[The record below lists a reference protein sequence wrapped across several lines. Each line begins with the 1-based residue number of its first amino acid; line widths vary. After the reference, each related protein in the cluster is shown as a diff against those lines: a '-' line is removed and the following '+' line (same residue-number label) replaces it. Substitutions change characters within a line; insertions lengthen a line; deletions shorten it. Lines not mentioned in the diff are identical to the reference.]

1 MNRFT
6 WCVILV
12 VATSTV
18 TANGAERSISERLAK
33 ESWITQTRLV
43 PSAIGV
49 TRQETNIPCWI
60 DRAELA
66 NDPQRMHVWLVG
78 GMDGS
83 DVAVDATMR
92 IMRQFH
98 DRPKSSDVPQWMSL
112 SAVLLGNPD
121 GWSKQLGEKN
131 DSNGRPTRGYPPQ
144 GDGYVTATDPE
155 AAYLWRWLGTQ
166 APDLVIEVRSDADRA
181 TALNQRGW
189 WCGLLASRPTPRLI
203 ETLAKS
209 TDAPFP
215 FRVGDSQFPE
225 TDSLAARL
233 PLERPAAMGAIPALR
248 LCVSDAAFESHD
260 LRLEVLAGLI
270 KAGRELSE
278 PNDNA
283 IKHARP
289 ERRQR
294 EARTPIEVAEQL
306 AKRYGHSLKTVQY
319 IPAVAVIG
327 RLRLSE
333 LNNDSAHRRDVEKL
347 LEPYVSGQQ
356 KAISD
361 KPSGSDFAGHL
372 VFGELALRTKDE
384 ATKAKLIALA
394 KAAADFAFDSNGKPR
409 EAMPA
414 HVDMSD
420 AVFMA
425 CPILAQVGRLTGEV
439 KYHDMA
445 VRHLAFMRKLCARPD
460 GLYRNSPLNDA
471 AWGRG
476 NGFPALGLAL
486 TLTDLPAE
494 HPGRAEMLR
503 AFQEHLAALRS
514 HQDPTGMW
522 HQVIDVEGSYRE
534 LTATCMITFAMLRGM
549 KHGWLDRATYEP
561 CVRKAW
567 PAILARIGSD
577 GSLIDVCEGTG
588 KQTSLR
594 AYLDRKAILGPDDRG
609 GAMAL
614 LVATEMEAWK

>member
-12 VATSTV
+12 VATLTV
-18 TANGAERSISERLAK
+18 TANGAERSISERLGK
-33 ESWITQTRLV
+33 EPWVKNSRLV
-43 PSAIGV
+43 ASAIGV
-49 TRQETNIPCWI
+49 TRRETPIPCLI
-60 DRAELA
+60 DQAELA
-66 NDPQRMHVWLVG
+66 GEPNRHHVWLVG
-78 GMDGS
+78 GLDGTDES
-83 DVAVDATMR
+83 VDGTLRMLHWFHTDDAAKNLRESMAV
-92 IMRQFH
+92 
-98 DRPKSSDVPQWMSL
+98 
-112 SAVLLGNPD
+112 SAVVIANPD
-121 GWSKQLGEKN
+121 GWANQLGSKN
-131 DSNGRPTRGYPPQ
+131 LSDGELTRGYPPPN
-144 GDGYVTATDPE
+144 DGYQSLTVPE
-155 AAYLWRWLGTQ
+155 AQYLWRWLGTK
-166 APDLVIEVRSDADRA
+166 APDLVVHLRTTNDESQVDEMTD
-181 TALNQRGW
+181 Q
-189 WCGLLASRPTPRLI
+189 
-203 ETLAKS
+203 LAKQS
-209 TDAPFP
+209 VAGTGTM
-215 FRVGDSQFPE
+215 RVQQIKIFNADLTQKHGVLVLSNELTKSNGAEEVWHSP
-225 TDSLAARL
+225 ARR
-233 PLERPAAMGAIPALR
+233 ERLLR
-248 LCVSDAAFESHD
+248 
-260 LRLEVLAGLI
+260 I
-270 KAGRELSE
+270 
-278 PNDNA
+278 
-283 IKHARP
+283 
-289 ERRQR
+289 RRS
-294 EARTPIEVAEQL
+294 PIEVAEQL

-327 RLRLSE
+327 RIRLSE
-333 LNNDSAHRRDVEKL
+333 LTDDLSHRQDAERL
-347 LEPYVSGQQ
+347 LEPYVSGKQ

-372 VFGELALRTKDE
+372 VFGELALRTNDE
-384 ATKAKLIALA
+384 PTKAKLIALA

-414 HVDMSD
+414 HAEMSD

-425 CPILAQVGRLTGEV
+425 CPILAQVGRLTGEI

-486 TLTDLPAE
+486 ALTDLPAE

-503 AFQEHLAALRS
+503 AFQEHLAALRT

-567 PAILARIGSD
+567 PALLARIGSE

-614 LVATEMEAWK
+614 LVATEMAGFEKQPGNRVTENRE